1 MVSSVQ
7 VFKLFMGC
15 LIEIIMSHDYKP
27 SSFKHNLS
35 GQFILLKIYK
45 VAVVEHLVAAVELLV
60 DAVEL
65 LVAVLV
71 PVLGLVAVVVE
82 NLVAA
87 VELLAAVLGHIPPV
101 LELVD
106 VVVEHFA
113 EFED

>member
-15 LIEIIMSHDYKP
+15 LIEIFMSHAYKP

-45 VAVVEHLVAAVELLV
+45 VAVVEHLVAAVE
-60 DAVEL
+60 
-65 LVAVLV
+65 
-71 PVLGLVAVVVE
+71 P
-82 NLVAA
+82 
-87 VELLAAVLGHIPPV
+87 LAAVLGHIPPV